1 VNLFNLYQFAQAW
14 AASSGEEAHG
24 PSINQI
30 WFPLVNFLIFAFII
44 KIYVLPL
51 VRNYLLSRRGEVLDA
66 VKTAAA
72 HKQRAEAFVQ
82 DYEARLARLTE
93 ESNSI
98 LEALRAESEREKT
111 KLLSEADALAA
122 KIRNDARFLA
132 DQEIK
137 IAKQQIR
144 QHMAETAK
152 AKAVELVRR
161 HISAADQSRL
171 VEDFIQ
177 NIGQTP

>member
-1 VNLFNLYQFAQAW
+1 MNLFDLFQLAQVW
-14 AASSGEEAHG
+14 AASAGEELQG

-30 WFPLVNFLIFAFII
+30 WFPLANFLIFAFLI
-44 KIYVLPL
+44 KIYGLPL
-51 VRNYLLSRRGEVLDA
+51 LRNYLRSRRSEVLDA

-72 HKQRAEAFVQ
+72 HKQRAEAVVQ
-82 DYEARLARLTE
+82 DYEARLARLNE

-98 LEALRAESEREKT
+98 LEALRAEAEREKS

-122 KIRNDARFLA
+122 KVRNDARFLA

-137 IAKQQIR
+137 VAKQQVR

-152 AKAVELVRR
+152 RKAAELVRR
-161 HISAADQSRL
+161 HISAADQTRL

-177 NIGQTP
+177 HVGHTP